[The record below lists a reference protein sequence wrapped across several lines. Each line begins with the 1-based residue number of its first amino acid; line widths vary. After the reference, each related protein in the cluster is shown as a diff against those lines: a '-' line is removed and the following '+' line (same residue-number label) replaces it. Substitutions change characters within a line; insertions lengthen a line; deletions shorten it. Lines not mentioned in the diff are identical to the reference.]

1 MRSAFNVPGCS
12 LAIALVVL
20 SLVDASAQTVPQQPM
35 TMEQLEKMMLD
46 SHPATVERSVR
57 ADAARSRAQQAGAF
71 PNPEI
76 GYVGEE
82 IPLQS
87 DTPGGR
93 HGFFVEQVI
102 PLGGKRGLSRTVFEQ
117 ETRRLEASVNVA
129 RQALLVRVRQ
139 LAYSAAA
146 AARRVE
152 LRDRLSQLATETV
165 TTARQLFNLGTV
177 DQPDV
182 LEAETEADLARL
194 AAEEARNDQQ
204 RIWRMLGAAVD
215 APDLPLQPLAID
227 LEAPL
232 PDIQLEAERERL
244 IRDSP
249 EMTVLVARMDREN
262 AALQRE
268 QREPAPDLFVR
279 GAPLYNRDPRDSAS
293 RAVGWEA
300 SFEVGVR
307 VPLFNR
313 NQGTIAAAASEA
325 SAARYAYET
334 AKLDLEARLASA
346 FGDYVNARRRAE
358 LLKHEALPRAERA
371 YELYLGR
378 YRQMAAPYP
387 RVLTTQRTL
396 FELSV
401 AYVDALESAW
411 RSAALIAGNL
421 VTTVGL
427 ARER

>member
-1 MRSAFNVPGCS
+1 MRAASGVRRCV
-12 LAIALVVL
+12 LALFVAATVFT
-20 SLVDASAQTVPQQPM
+20 DAYAQTSPPQPL
-35 TMEQLEKMMLD
+35 TMEQLERMTLD
-46 SHPATVERSVR
+46 SHPAMAEGHER
-57 ADAARSRAQQAGAF
+57 ADAARSRARQAGAF

-82 IPLQS
+82 IPLQG

-102 PLGGKRGLSRTVFEQ
+102 PLGGKRSLSRTVFEQ
-117 ETRRLEASVNVA
+117 ETRRLEASVSLE
-129 RQALLVRVRQ
+129 RQALLTRVRQ

-146 AARRVE
+146 AARRVD
-152 LRDRLSQLATETV
+152 LRDRLSQLAAETL
-165 TTARQLFNLGTV
+165 TTTRQLFNLGAV
-177 DQPDV
+177 DEQDV
-182 LEAETEADLARL
+182 LQAETEADLARL

-204 RIWRMLGAAVD
+204 RIWRMLAAAAD
-215 APDLPLQPLAID
+215 APNLALQPLAID

-232 PDIQLEAERERL
+232 PEIQLGAERERL

-249 EMTVLVARMDREN
+249 ELNALVARIDREN

-268 QREPAPDLFVR
+268 QRDPIPDLFVR
-279 GAPLYNRDPRDSAS
+279 GAPLYNREPRVPAS
-293 RAVGWEA
+293 RTAGWEA
-300 SFEVGVR
+300 SVEVGVR

-313 NQGTIAAAASEA
+313 NQGAIAAAASEA
-325 SAARYAYET
+325 SAARYAHDT

-346 FGDYVNARRRAE
+346 FGEYVNARRRAQ
-358 LLKHEALPRAERA
+358 LLKNEALPRAGRA
-371 YELYLGR
+371 YEMYLAR
-378 YRQMAAPYP
+378 YREMAEPYP

-411 RSAALIAGNL
+411 RSAVLIEGNL
-421 VTTVGL
+421 VPAAGS
-427 ARER
+427 AQR